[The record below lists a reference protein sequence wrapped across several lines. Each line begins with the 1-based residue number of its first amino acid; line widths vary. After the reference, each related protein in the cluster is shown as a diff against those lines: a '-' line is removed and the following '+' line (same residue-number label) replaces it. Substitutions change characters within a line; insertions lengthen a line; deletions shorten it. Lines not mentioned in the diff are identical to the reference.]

1 MRIHLIMAIAFFSS
15 GMASAEEKLKFEK
28 YIQALKSPELIT
40 QFYKKRADVVATASS
55 PEVLQL
61 IEKNQGTLIA
71 LENDFKNSRSFERG
85 AIELE
90 SNLNG
95 VTQLLQLDLL
105 RASLLAT
112 KNQWSDVQNIFSAW
126 FQFAADFPFEESSL
140 IGLRF
145 AGVLRSLL
153 LDDLENIQKNHSSE
167 LAKNSDFRKWLLRI
181 KAPWPVDR
189 VVISEAR
196 RILKP
201 PYQSLAQKVAKA
213 YQKNPYQS
221 AAASLK
227 GGKGKDSEG
236 AQVLREFWRDSDIE
250 AMKTE
255 VTRISKLK
263 LRMASAEFEWLQKR
277 KAQNVDELVQKG
289 LLERVPIDYFTGRPL
304 DLTSL

>member
-1 MRIHLIMAIAFFSS
+1 MKSLLLVFVICMPGLMAL
-15 GMASAEEKLKFEK
+15 AEEKLKFEK

-40 QFYKKRADVVATASS
+40 QFYKKRADVVAIAAS
-55 PEVLQL
+55 PEALQL
-61 IEKNQGTLIA
+61 IEKNQEILIA
-71 LENDFKNSRSFERG
+71 LENDFSSSRSFERG
-85 AIELE
+85 AIEVE

-95 VTQLLQLDLL
+95 ITQLLQLDLL
-105 RASLLAT
+105 RASVLAT
-112 KNQWSDVQNIFSAW
+112 KNQWPEVQKIFSAW
-126 FQFAADFPFEESSL
+126 FQFAADFPYEESSL

-153 LDDLENIQKNHSSE
+153 LDDLETLQKNHSSDLAQNSE
-167 LAKNSDFRKWLLRI
+167 LRKWLLRI

-201 PYQSLAQKVAKA
+201 PYQSLAQKIAKA
-213 YQKNPYQS
+213 YQKNPYQP

-227 GGKGKDSEG
+227 SGKGKDSEG
-236 AQVLREFWRDSDIE
+236 AKVLREFWRDSDIE

-255 VTRISKLK
+255 ITRISKLK
-263 LRMASAEFEWLQKR
+263 VRMASAEFEWLQKR
-277 KAQNVDELVQKG
+277 KAQNIDELVKGG
-289 LLERVPIDYFTGRPL
+289 LLDRAPIDYFTGRPL